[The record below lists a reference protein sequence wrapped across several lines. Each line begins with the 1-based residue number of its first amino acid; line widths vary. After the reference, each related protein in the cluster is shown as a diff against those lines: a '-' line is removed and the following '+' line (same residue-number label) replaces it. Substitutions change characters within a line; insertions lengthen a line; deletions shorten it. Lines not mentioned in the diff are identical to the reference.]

1 MCSLCFVAKRGV
13 AIDLGC
19 GQAAIQNGLVRPV
32 SKTQDK
38 KKAAATSPTAS
49 IHCQLRLSLPI
60 RPILAPHALM
70 RGIGIRSE
78 ALSSHF
84 VCPSC
89 CTRLTGD
96 GYLRWYKVRPGHRAR
111 FVAQQSRKLSTEAY
125 SPWSFK
131 RLKTA
136 WNASKLKDPEG
147 SESPFLLQALSF
159 NLDTHRRTEADLK
172 RQDGRPYK
180 TFTTELMDTYYSMED
195 GILDYFD
202 RENPDMVVYAFLGPE
217 QIQSITYNLP
227 DSAFAVALSL
237 LTPSHFIE
245 PHKKLHRRFHPAV
258 AHAKGYKT
266 LEVTFDEFK
275 RVLHFAVEKRRG
287 AGFKLG
293 ISEYTHLLDCARSMG
308 DADMAD
314 CLWHDMRVDGIE
326 PNTAC
331 YNHFMEAKAWHH
343 AYVSKEKFNLRFTP
357 WVYRKRGYSD
367 KNVGYQG
374 YSTAGEN
381 SVRQQVLRLFDEMVS
396 SGQKPDEATYVNIM
410 VASSRE
416 GHIVAVENV
425 LKTVWNIDVELML
438 TREDPANIPP
448 VTQFNPTDP
457 LHPTSRI
464 LYAVSHIFGSNN
476 DLSTALRLVDFIS
489 THYKIPIPDSVWLEL
504 IEWAYVLSVKRWG
517 PRAEENSVGKVPK
530 ETVKRLF
537 DTMTSSPYNV
547 KPTLPLYDMLIS
559 TSWSR
564 CNLDDTLKYM
574 REGYALFQESLRRRN
589 TAKYAFVDHLLNFLP
604 EKIRTQVTLKNNYQ
618 RLITNLQKSGL
629 GTRMGNYT
637 SAPLDPIARNEA
649 IREAKRAQYQLD
661 LANRLMPYWREEAKA
676 KETGMAPSYLNRRW
690 VRRQLTRLNAIE
702 AEDSMDPDLAND
714 AEEVDTPAVSL
725 SMIKEYRAMKAAFN
739 LEQLNTSRDASF
751 IERWVRLL
759 IVGRRWVPDTDHWER
774 QLLPRFLREWEAFL
788 PENVYYKTRGGI
800 VEFLPISFW
809 PHGKRERP
817 EKGVTDRELGLY
829 DSDEGV
835 LLTDYFEIIGER
847 PNARLDGSHD
857 TEFYELDAARTY

>member
-1 MCSLCFVAKRGV
+1 
-13 AIDLGC
+13 
-19 GQAAIQNGLVRPV
+19 
-32 SKTQDK
+32 
-38 KKAAATSPTAS
+38 
-49 IHCQLRLSLPI
+49 
-60 RPILAPHALM
+60 M
-70 RGIGIRSE
+70 RGIGFRSE

-96 GYLRWYKVRPGHRAR
+96 GYLRWYTVRPGHRAR
-111 FVAQQSRKLSTEAY
+111 FVAQQSRKLSTGAY

-147 SESPFLLQALSF
+147 SEPPFLLQALSF

-331 YNHFMEAKAWHH
+331 YNHCMEAKAWHH

-357 WVYRKRGYSD
+357 WVYRKRSYSD

-396 SGQKPDEATYVNIM
+396 SGQKPDEATYVNVMI
-410 VASSRE
+410 ASSRE

-425 LKTVWNIDVELML
+425 LKTVWNIDVELIL

-629 GTRMGNYT
+629 GARMGNYT
-637 SAPLDPIARNEA
+637 SAPLDPVARNEA

-690 VRRQLTRLNAIE
+690 VRRQLSRLNAIE
-702 AEDSMDPDLAND
+702 AEDPMDPDLAND
-714 AEEVDTPAVSL
+714 TEEVDTPAVSL

-759 IVGRRWVPDTDHWER
+759 IVGRRWVPDTDRWER

-847 PNARLDGSHD
+847 PNARLDDSHD